1 MVRAGALVG
10 EKIGA
15 GHELQTQ
22 RVITEEV
29 LLIPQ
34 VQAVKQMPE
43 HSFLC
48 VGGSLVHGDHAER
61 LSMGEELPAQ
71 VLQLLVGNLACQKM
85 ANRLGQRA
93 GVLGYVIM
101 TGHRLLLL
109 VLLPDAWHTSGSR
122 V

>member
-1 MVRAGALVG
+1 MQWCGQGPSSA
-10 EKIGA
+10 KIGA
-15 GHELQTQ
+15 GHELQAQ

-43 HSFLC
+43 HPFLC
-48 VGGSLVHGDHAER
+48 VGGV
-61 LSMGEELPAQ
+61 LSMGITQSACQWERAASSSLPAADRES
-71 VLQLLVGNLACQKM
+71 ACQKM
-85 ANRLGQRA
+85 ANRLGQRD

-109 VLLPDAWHTSGSR
+109 VVLPDAWHTSGSR